1 MYESNI
7 IWLLKQLNISLDQYG
22 REEMKSEDI
31 TPSQGWVLNYLFSC
45 GERAT
50 YATDIHAECGIS
62 RAAISSMLKGRKK
75 GGYIE
80 MRAVSGDDRKKRIT
94 LTAKAYRARETIE
107 SVLTRQMERL
117 CGGLSAEELE
127 LFTYTLNRMISN
139 IKTDCVKEE

>member
-45 GERAT
+45 GEQAT

-62 RAAISSMLKGRKK
+62 MAAISSTVASSLSIVSAGLPGTQRIRKNTITATMIRV
-75 GGYIE
+75 GIADNS
-80 MRAVSGDDRKKRIT
+80 RRI
-94 LTAKAYRARETIE
+94 
-107 SVLTRQMERL
+107 V
-117 CGGLSAEELE
+117 
-127 LFTYTLNRMISN
+127 
-139 IKTDCVKEE
+139 

>member
-7 IWLLKQLNISLDQYG
+7 IWLLKQLNISLDQLG

-31 TPSQGWVLNYLFSC
+31 TPSQGWILNYLFSC

-62 RAAISSMLKGRKK
+62 RAAISSMLKGLKK

-94 LTAKAYRARETIE
+94 LTAKAYSARETIG
-107 SVLTRQMERL
+107 SVLKRQMERL
-117 CGGLSAEELE
+117 CSGLSGEELE

>member
-45 GERAT
+45 GEQAT

-62 RAAISSMLKGRKK
+62 RAAISSMLKGLKK

-107 SVLTRQMERL
+107 SVLKRQMERL
-117 CGGLSAEELE
+117 CSGLSGEELE
-127 LFTYTLNRMISN
+127 LCTYTLNRMISN